1 MDRVATSLN
10 SQFVVALG
18 DNFYSEGVTDEHS
31 TRFDKTF
38 ESIYT
43 GDSLQTPWYVI
54 AGNHGR
60 KRLFYFIFKL

>member
-18 DNFYSEGVTDEHS
+18 DNFYSEGVTDENS
-31 TRFDKTF
+31 IRFEKTF

-43 GDSLQTPWYVI
+43 ADSLQTPWYVI
-54 AGNHGR
+54 AGNHGMTW
-60 KRLFYFIFKL
+60 KM